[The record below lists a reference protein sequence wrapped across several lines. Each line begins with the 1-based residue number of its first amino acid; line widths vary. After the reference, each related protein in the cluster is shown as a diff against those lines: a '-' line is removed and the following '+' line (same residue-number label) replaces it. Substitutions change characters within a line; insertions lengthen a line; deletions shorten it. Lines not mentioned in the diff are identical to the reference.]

1 MRASEPI
8 YTLLFLASLGSCQSS
23 SDEGKYANLRP
34 TNITGLAYFYY
45 PWIGSYYN
53 GTTTIHIEPEDY
65 DDETEC
71 DTFTN
76 GEPVEV
82 SYEDSVLGILASDRY
97 YSDPHP
103 FEWVLR
109 YYDKT
114 TNITPT
120 NFASGNSPVNDI
132 ETLQSLDDMAG
143 FYSYDNDGP
152 VWWKY
157 DTTLVS
163 DLVYAFSG
171 FYNSSK
177 DAGDLGPI
185 SFNYSS
191 CHSSEPTLWGGYFLG
206 PDHDVDG
213 LNGASHPRISGRF
226 DNSSVFLEITGTFK
240 GVGYT
245 DDKNDESTLG
255 GAISIRFVGQI
266 DGDRS
271 DDMIPTHND
280 TPLWNPTL
288 GYSTMLFDNYG
299 YKSVPAR

>member
-1 MRASEPI
+1 
-8 YTLLFLASLGSCQSS
+8 
-23 SDEGKYANLRP
+23 
-34 TNITGLAYFYY
+34 
-45 PWIGSYYN
+45 
-53 GTTTIHIEPEDY
+53 
-65 DDETEC
+65 
-71 DTFTN
+71 
-76 GEPVEV
+76 
-82 SYEDSVLGILASDRY
+82 
-97 YSDPHP
+97 
-103 FEWVLR
+103 
-109 YYDKT
+109 
-114 TNITPT
+114 
-120 NFASGNSPVNDI
+120 
-132 ETLQSLDDMAG
+132 MAG

-299 YKSVPAR
+299 YKSVPAVRTWAYSLGLLGIFAWVL